1 MDKAQRVIEVERVVN
16 LLKGFGWVLESTKE
30 DQTSLQITV
39 KKTVTPEGSPA

>member
-1 MDKAQRVIEVERVVN
+1 
-16 LLKGFGWVLESTKE
+16 LESTKE